1 MADWEFEHSIYTE
14 AKRKD
19 AWDYWSN
26 MDNHAK
32 MEPGVIRI
40 EVDGPFETGTT
51 ARTVTK
57 DHTQELEIT
66 EVVEG
71 RRFTVTGYTPDGSG
85 SLSFTWSFEDEGEG
99 TRMTHRIRA
108 TGPDVEEHPEEFHQM
123 EQRAPEGMAKLVA
136 ELDRLAKEEWNN
148 D

>member
-32 MEPGVIRI
+32 MEPGVVRI

-57 DHTQELEIT
+57 DHTQELELT
-66 EVVEG
+66 
-71 RRFTVTGYTPDGSG
+71 
-85 SLSFTWSFEDEGEG
+85 
-99 TRMTHRIRA
+99 
-108 TGPDVEEHPEEFHQM
+108 
-123 EQRAPEGMAKLVA
+123 
-136 ELDRLAKEEWNN
+136 
-148 D
+148 